1 MKKSKIYT
9 KTGDTGETALVSGA
23 RLPKSDP
30 RIDLYGD
37 LDELNS
43 RIGLACSYMAQNL
56 KEQRILEFLHHV
68 QSSIFNLGSNLACEV
83 ENRQKYNLP
92 QISSEFIQDMEEEI
106 DRLDHELEPLKNFV
120 LPGGAKSAAA
130 VHLCRTGTRSVE
142 RKLIHFYQ
150 VTKEELPAHSV
161 VFLNRLSDYFFV
173 LARYLNKLEGEKELL
188 WKPAKSSS
196 PGGN

>member
-9 KTGDTGETALVSGA
+9 KTGDLGETSLVGGS

-43 RIGLACSYMAQNL
+43 RIGLACAFIAENL

-68 QSSIFNLGSNLACEV
+68 QSTIFDLGSNLACEV
-83 ENRQKYNLP
+83 DNRKKYNFP
-92 QISSEFIQDMEEEI
+92 QVSTEFIKDMELEI
-106 DRLDHELEPLKNFV
+106 DRLDNELEPLKNFV
-120 LPGGAKSAAA
+120 LPGGCKSAAA
-130 VHLCRTGTRSVE
+130 VHICRTGTRGIE
-142 RKLIHFYQ
+142 RKLINFQ
-150 VTKEELPAHSV
+150 QTTKEDLPPFSV
-161 VFLNRLSDYFFV
+161 VFLNRLSDYFFI

-188 WKPAKSSS
+188 WKPVKTSS